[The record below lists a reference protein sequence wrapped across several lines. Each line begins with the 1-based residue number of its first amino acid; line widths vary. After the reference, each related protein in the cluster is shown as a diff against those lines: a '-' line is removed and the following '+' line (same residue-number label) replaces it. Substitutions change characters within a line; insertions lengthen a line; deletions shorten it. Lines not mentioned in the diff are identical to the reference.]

1 MASFFVYCVS
11 QTNYKII
18 IFVSKLLNIF
28 YLDFLTNIFCLD
40 TLLLQG
46 AKMEKALEKN
56 KVTLEINKNTLKKL
70 GTYILFVPLFY
81 ILCSASINLGYIC
94 TFGFGVYF
102 GLLWGKFDPLY
113 TTISYF
119 VGASL
124 SSFSIAGVSS
134 ALICSIV
141 GMLYCYIFL
150 RKNRRKW
157 ICLLMSLLS
166 QSLYVY
172 FLAVDVVSLLV
183 ALLGVG
189 LGGVV
194 TMCTINVVSSTVLHN
209 FTKKLVID
217 EKVCLGVII
226 AILGMGLASKI
237 IWLIEP
243 IKIFFLLSIL
253 ILGDIGYNKQI
264 LYMSICLGL
273 GATLYTM
280 DPSYTSAFAIIG
292 LLCQIFVETNRYF
305 VALSTI
311 LLDIMLGLFL
321 NCFLFYNILSIIFL
335 CITALIYWCIPK
347 RIIMNV
353 KKYIPTMSTQKAT
366 RNIVVRTQETLS
378 NKMKDLSNIFL
389 EMERAYRNMTK
400 GMLSEKDIKEDIGR
414 DIMDKCCKNCSE
426 RNKCLRINGKYTDE
440 VFHDMLDA
448 GMKKGKINL
457 IDVSQYLSTKC
468 VKLNNLIS
476 CANNLLAGY
485 KNYATVCNNMD
496 SSRLL
501 VADQLCGVS
510 NILQGLAKDVKNN
523 ITYDTTKENRLLEEI
538 GYLNICVDDVAVYQ
552 DNVNI
557 LCASI
562 SIKGT
567 LDNQQLKE
575 LNKIVNKVCGCKML
589 KCDNNDDVNDI
600 NIYTYKTMPNYT
612 IAYGC
617 ANCTKNKVVASGDT
631 HSLIKI
637 DDGKYMMAICDGM
650 GSGQKAR
657 DTSTL
662 AISLIENFY
671 KAGFDNEMILSSV
684 NKLLSLSCDE
694 NFSALDICVVDGR
707 KNTLDFIK
715 LGAPYGIIKN
725 NTQVEV
731 IDTSGLPIGVLDE
744 MHPHITKRV
753 IQDGD
758 MIIELSDGVCD
769 VYNDVQDLL
778 EYVRSIDAINPQT
791 VAENI
796 LQHTID
802 KCSHQI
808 KDDMSVCVL
817 RLVAN

>member
-1 MASFFVYCVS
+1 
-11 QTNYKII
+11 
-18 IFVSKLLNIF
+18 
-28 YLDFLTNIFCLD
+28 
-40 TLLLQG
+40 
-46 AKMEKALEKN
+46 MEKAITKKE
-56 KVTLEINKNTLKKL
+56 TIEINKNMIKKI
-70 GTYILFVPLFY
+70 GTYILCIPMFY
-81 ILCSASINLGYIC
+81 ILSCASINLGYIC
-94 TFGFGVYF
+94 TFSFGVYF
-102 GLLWGKFDPLY
+102 GMLWGKFDPLY

-124 SSFSIAGVSS
+124 STLSIAGVSS
-134 ALICSIV
+134 ALITSIV
-141 GMLYCYIFL
+141 GMLYTYIFL
-150 RKNRRKW
+150 RKNRRRKW
-157 ICLLMSLLS
+157 ICVLFSIVS
-166 QSLYVY
+166 QSLYIY
-172 FLAVDVVSLLV
+172 FLSVDIPSMIV
-183 ALLGVG
+183 AMLGVL

-194 TMCTINVVSSTVLHN
+194 TLCTINVVSSTVLHN

-226 AILGMGLASKI
+226 SIFGMGLASLH
-237 IWLIEP
+237 IWLIDP
-243 IKIFFLLSIL
+243 VKIFFLLAIL
-253 ILGDIGYNKQI
+253 ILADIGYNKQI
-264 LYMSICLGL
+264 LYLSICLGL

-305 VALSTI
+305 VSISAI
-311 LLDIMLGLFL
+311 LLDVVLGLFL
-321 NCFLFYNILSIIFL
+321 DCFVDYNILSIIFL
-335 CITALIYWCIPK
+335 AVTAVVYWCIPK
-347 RIIMNV
+347 SV
-353 KKYIPTMSTQKAT
+353 VTSLKKYIPTMSTHKAT
-366 RNIVVRTQETLS
+366 RDIVTRTQETLS
-378 NKMKDLSNIFL
+378 HKMKDLSNIFL

-400 GMLSEKDIKEDIGR
+400 GIMSEEDIKADIGH
-414 DIMDKCCKNCSE
+414 DIMEKCCKNCSE

-468 VKLNNLIS
+468 VKLNSLIS
-476 CANNLLAGY
+476 CANSLLMGY

-510 NILQGLAKDVKNN
+510 NILEGLSNDVKNN
-523 ITYDTTKENRLLEEI
+523 ITYDTNKENRIWEEL
-538 GYLNICVDDVAVYQ
+538 GYINICVDDVAVYQ

-557 LCASI
+557 LCVTI
-562 SIKGT
+562 SIKGV
-567 LDNQQLKE
+567 LDDKKAKE
-575 LNKIVNKVCGCKML
+575 VNKIINKVCGCKML
-589 KCDNNDDVNDI
+589 QCTKNDTVSDI
-600 NIYTYKTMPNYT
+600 NIYVYKTMPNYS

-617 ANCTKNKVVASGDT
+617 ANCTKNKVIASGDT
-631 HSLIKI
+631 HSLIRI

-650 GSGQKAR
+650 GSGQSAR

-694 NFSALDICVVDGR
+694 NFSALDICVIDAR
-707 KNTLDFIK
+707 RNTLDFIK
-715 LGAPYGIIKN
+715 LGAPYGMIKN
-725 NTQVEV
+725 NTNVEV

-744 MHPHITKRV
+744 MRPHITKRM

-758 MIIELSDGVCD
+758 MIIECSDGVCD
-769 VYNDVQDLL
+769 VYKDVQDLI
-778 EYVRSIDAINPQT
+778 EYVRSIDVINPQT

-802 KCSHQI
+802 KCKNDI